1 MHLLK
6 VLGGLVLVFLA
17 VVNSAKLPYCCE
29 ETDDILTKKYWYDHA
44 DKTLQKKRKISD
56 NLQRGSAKNV
66 ILFLGDGMGVPTITA
81 ARIYKGQKTG
91 LKGAEAELTFED
103 FPHVSLSKTYA
114 IDRQTSDSA
123 NTATAY
129 LCGVKANY
137 GTLGVN
143 GKVKNENCD
152 SSKNKSNHLSSVLQW
167 AQEGG
172 KSTGFVTTTRVTHAT
187 PAGLYAHSASRDWEA
202 SSPEGDTECPDIALQ
217 LIKHNPGKNI
227 QVILGGGRQSFFPD
241 DEPDIE
247 SKEMGK
253 RKDGQNIVNEWLDNK
268 KNISSKVHYVYN
280 LQGFENVTAD
290 ETDYLLGLFEYG
302 HMQYEFER
310 VVNNNEPSIAD
321 MTKKAIEILSKNPK
335 GYFLLVEGGRID
347 HGHHDGMAMR
357 ALEEVVTFDKA
368 IKLALEMTNRDDTLL
383 LVTADHSHTMT
394 ISGYPLRGNNILG
407 TYVSRDEKVEYT
419 VLGYA
424 NGPGFNT
431 SRKFVKNVTLDKDYK
446 QPATFYLESETH
458 GGEDVPVFATGAMA
472 HLFHGVHDQTYIPH
486 AIGYAACIGPNKEY
500 CTGVANII
508 SNPNL
513 LVSFI
518 VLISISET
526 IF

>member
-1 MHLLK
+1 MRLLR
-6 VLGGLVLVFLA
+6 VVGGLMLLFITVGD
-17 VVNSAKLPYCCE
+17 SAKLPHRSSE
-29 ETDDILTKKYWYDHA
+29 EGDDILTQRYWYEHA
-44 DKTLQKKRKISD
+44 DKTLQKKQKISE
-56 NLQRGSAKNV
+56 NLERGKAKN
-66 ILFLGDGMGVPTITA
+66 IIFFLGDGMGMSTITA
-81 ARIYKGQKTG
+81 ARIYKGQKAG

-143 GKVKNENCD
+143 GKVKNEDCD
-152 SSKNKSNHLSSVLQW
+152 SSKDNSTHVSSILQW
-167 AQEGG
+167 AQEEG

-202 SSPEGDTECPDIALQ
+202 ESPGGDEKCPDIALQ
-217 LIKHNPGKNI
+217 LVKQNPGKNI
-227 QVILGGGRQSFFPD
+227 QVILGGGRQSFFPNN
-241 DEPDIE
+241 EPDVE

-253 RKDGQNIVNEWLDNK
+253 RKDGKNLVNEWLDHKN
-268 KNISSKVHYVYN
+268 NISSKVNYVHN
-280 LQGFENVTAD
+280 LEGFENVTAD
-290 ETDYLLGLFEYG
+290 ETDYLLGLFEYS

-310 VVNNNEPSIAD
+310 VTSNSEPSITD
-321 MTKKAIEILSKNPK
+321 MTKKAIQILSKNSK

-347 HGHHDGMAMR
+347 HGHHDGMAKR
-357 ALEEVVTFDKA
+357 ALEEVVSFDKA
-368 IKLALEMTNRDDTLL
+368 IKLALEMTNREDTLL

-424 NGPGFNT
+424 NGPGYNT
-431 SRKFVKNVTLDKDYK
+431 SRTFKKNSTLGNDYK

-458 GGEDVPVFATGAMA
+458 GGEDVPVFAIGAVA

-486 AIGYAACIGPNKEY
+486 AIGYAACIGPNKDY
-500 CTGVANII
+500 CKGAA
-508 SNPNL
+508 
-513 LVSFI
+513 
-518 VLISISET
+518 SISPIPSFLVPFVVLPH